1 MSIQQLFTS
10 SKNYL
15 KRHPKSG
22 SANLAAPATLNS
34 YSFYESK
41 IQIPHGLSYI
51 PMVRVYYEPYTNG
64 RVYPATGTRVSGAG
78 TGVAFGDILCL
89 WEIDSTNL
97 TITLEQDS
105 TFAPKTGTRTVYWVI
120 YWDN

>member
-1 MSIQQLFTS
+1 MSVQQLFTS

-22 SANLAAPATLNS
+22 SATIASPSTLNGAT
-34 YSFYESK
+34 FLYESK
-41 IQIPHGLSYI
+41 LIIPHGLSYI

-78 TGVAFGDILCL
+78 PGLAYGDIMCL

-97 TITLEQDS
+97 TISLESVNSQ
-105 TFAPKTGTRTVYWVI
+105 TGTRTVYWVI
-120 YWDN
+120 YWDS

>member
-1 MSIQQLFTS
+1 MSVQQLFTS

-22 SANLAAPATLNS
+22 SATIASPSTLNGS
-34 YSFYESK
+34 TFLYES
-41 IQIPHGLSYI
+41 IITIPHGLSYI

-78 TGVAFGDILCL
+78 PGLAYGDIMCL

-97 TITLEQDS
+97 TISLESVNSQ
-105 TFAPKTGTRTVYWVI
+105 TGTRTVYWVI